1 MPFAPWLVAM
11 AGPVA
16 RQILL
21 SLGIGV
27 VTFAG
32 LSTAVTALINQS
44 SSSIN
49 SLPVQAAQLFGL
61 AGGFEALSLIA
72 GGIMFRVSM
81 MSLKR
86 FKLL

>member
-1 MPFAPWLVAM
+1 MPLAPFFMAL
-11 AGPVA
+11 AGPIA

-21 SLGIGV
+21 ALGIGI
-27 VTFAG
+27 VTYAG
-32 LSTAVTALINQS
+32 LSASVSALISQS
-44 SSSIN
+44 ATAIN
-49 SLPVQAAQLFGL
+49 SLPAQAAQLFGL

-81 MSLKR
+81 IALKR